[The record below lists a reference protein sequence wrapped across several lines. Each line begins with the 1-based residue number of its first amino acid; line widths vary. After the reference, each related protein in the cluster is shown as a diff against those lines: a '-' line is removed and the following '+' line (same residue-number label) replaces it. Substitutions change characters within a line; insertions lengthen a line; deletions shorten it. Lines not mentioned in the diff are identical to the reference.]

1 MSDVEHH
8 VEVVWD
14 HLSEPRMAP
23 YVDKVGGDRR
33 NALAVYEWSTRTA
46 AAAFEDVGH
55 LEVLL
60 RNALDRCLRDHFTET
75 ARGIPWFLMPVP
87 GGDLIPETIEPVR
100 VRLCAQSKR
109 TPASRET
116 RDQIVAG
123 LTFGF
128 WAGLLGTK
136 SLACPTSPTPVS
148 SMSTAGPPSSSPS
161 SWPPTDATSVPAPAL
176 GR

>member
-60 RNALDRCLRDHFTET
+60 RNDLERFLRDHFTET
-75 ARGIPWFLMPVP
+75 ARCIRWILMPVA
-87 GGDLIPETIEPVR
+87 GGYLIPELIVPVL

-116 RDQIVAG
+116 RDQIVTG

-128 WAGLLGTK
+128 
-136 SLACPTSPTPVS
+136 
-148 SMSTAGPPSSSPS
+148 
-161 SWPPTDATSVPAPAL
+161 
-176 GR
+176 